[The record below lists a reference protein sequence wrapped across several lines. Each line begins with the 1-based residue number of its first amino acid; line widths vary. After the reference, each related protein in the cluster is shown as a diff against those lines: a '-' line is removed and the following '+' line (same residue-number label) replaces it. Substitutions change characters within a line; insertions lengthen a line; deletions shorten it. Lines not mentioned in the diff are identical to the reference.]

1 MKQMSGSDGRGDTAG
16 CGADRGA
23 SRPIITPRAFGATV
37 GIGWTDQCERSACRL
52 EVLFSDPR
60 DRAGRFVSPRSWL
73 VVDAEG
79 LQFAAGKVPDS
90 TPEWDLMD
98 CDFCGEPVE
107 NGDVYVRVFG
117 QVGHS
122 GEAHLR
128 CPWWIGIGVRPGPV
142 VTELVRAAEAGL
154 WPDDEPYPFAEFRE
168 DGLFNLGEALRKGE
182 IDVGLEGILR
192 AVNSHPR
199 VCTSYSCRGH
209 AGGDGEIQMHT
220 DDGGLSR
227 RIKQSLAR
235 YRGERDREWDR
246 TYSRQGH
253 WFVTLSL
260 PAEETAFGSFCARLL
275 DELGLS

>member
-1 MKQMSGSDGRGDTAG
+1 MKQTSGSGSRGDTAG
-16 CGADRGA
+16 CGADQWA
-23 SRPIITPRAFGATV
+23 SRPIITPRALGATV
-37 GIGWTDQCERSACRL
+37 GIGWTDQCERSARRL
-52 EVLFSDPR
+52 EVLFSAPR

-79 LQFAAGKVPDS
+79 LQFAAGRVPDPK
-90 TPEWDLMD
+90 PEWDLMD
-98 CDFCGEPVE
+98 CDFCGQPVE

-128 CPWWIGIGVRPGPV
+128 CPWWGSIGVRPEPV
-142 VTELVRAAEAGL
+142 VADLVRAAESGL
-154 WPDDEPYPFAEFRE
+154 WPDDEPYPFAEYRE
-168 DGLFNLGEALRKGE
+168 LQVSNLNEALRKGE
-182 IDVGLEGILR
+182 IDAGLEDLLV
-192 AVNSHPR
+192 AVNSHSR

-209 AGGDGEIQMHT
+209 DGWDGEIQMHT

-227 RIKQSLAR
+227 RLKRSMAT

-246 TYSRQGH
+246 TYSEPGH

-260 PAEETAFGSFCARLL
+260 PAEEDAFGTFCDQLL
-275 DELGLS
+275 DELGAL